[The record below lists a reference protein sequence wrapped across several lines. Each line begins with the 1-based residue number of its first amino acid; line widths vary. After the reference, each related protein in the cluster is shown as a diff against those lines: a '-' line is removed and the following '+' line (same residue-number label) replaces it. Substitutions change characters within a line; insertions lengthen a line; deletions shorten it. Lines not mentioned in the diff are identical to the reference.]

1 MPILWKQISKGMR
14 YFETLFLCLE
24 ETTKTNEKVT
34 ALIDYLSSVP
44 DEDKMWMIGIFSG
57 RRPKRTVS
65 TKNLRRWAAEKAAI
79 PLWLFEESYHIVG
92 DLSETIALL
101 LPPPAIEVQKSLNE
115 WIQLILSLDKME
127 EEKQRE
133 MVFYAWDSLN
143 TSSRF
148 IFNKLITGGFRVGVS
163 QKLMAKA
170 LAEFTHIDPSDIALK
185 LMGEWSPLTYS
196 FPSLIENEENEG
208 SHSRPYPFHLAYSI
222 NEVTDLKG
230 EPADWVAEYKWD
242 GIRGQAI
249 FRYGH
254 YFLWSRGEELITD
267 KFPEFEHLSSVIPP
281 GTVLDGEILPFKDGL
296 ILPFQHIQT
305 RVTRKKI
312 TSAILKVNPVV
323 FRVYD
328 LLEWEGKDIRTKP
341 FIERRTLLDQ
351 LFASVD
357 SYLPLQLSPV
367 LPFDEFDE
375 LKILREASS
384 ENGSEGLMLKNKHST
399 YSAGRKKGE
408 WWKWKIDPFTVDA
421 ILIYAQSGH
430 GRRANLYTDFTFAV
444 YSPEGDLLPFT
455 KAYSGLT
462 DKEFIEINQW
472 IKKNTL
478 ERFGPVRKV
487 TAELVFEIAFEG
499 IQESKRHKS
508 GIALRFPRM
517 VRWRKDKV
525 IAEANT
531 LEDLQLLLKKS
542 R

>member
-1 MPILWKQISKGMR
+1 MPILWKQILKGMR

-65 TKNLRRWAAEKAAI
+65 TKNLRRWAAEKADI
-79 PLWLFEESYHIVG
+79 PLWLFEDSYHIVG

-127 EEKQRE
+127 EDEQRE

-196 FPSLIENEENEG
+196 FQSLIENEG

-249 FRYGH
+249 FRHGQ

-267 KFPEFEHLSSVIPP
+267 KFPEFEHLISVIPP

-305 RVTRKKI
+305 RVSRKKI
-312 TSAILKVNPVV
+312 TAAILKVNPVV

-328 LLEWEGKDIRTKP
+328 LLEWEGKDIRSKP

-351 LFASVD
+351 LFTSID
-357 SYLPLQLSPV
+357 SSLPLQLSSV

-525 IAEANT
+525 LAEANT

>member
-24 ETTKTNEKVT
+24 ETTKTNEKVS

-65 TKNLRRWAAEKAAI
+65 TKNLRRWAAEKADI

-127 EEKQRE
+127 EDEQRE

-196 FPSLIENEENEG
+196 FQSLIENEG

-249 FRYGH
+249 FRHGH

-267 KFPEFEHLSSVIPP
+267 KFPEFEHLISVIPP

-305 RVTRKKI
+305 RVSRKKI
-312 TSAILKVNPVV
+312 TPTILKVNPVV
-323 FRVYD
+323 LRVYD
-328 LLEWEGKDIRTKP
+328 LLEWEGKDIRSKP

-351 LFASVD
+351 LFASID
-357 SYLPLQLSPV
+357 SSLPLQLSPV
-367 LPFDEFDE
+367 LPFNEFDE
-375 LKILREASS
+375 LKKLREASS

-444 YSPEGDLLPFT
+444 YSPKGDLLPFT

-525 IAEANT
+525 VAEANT

>member
-1 MPILWKQISKGMR
+1 MPILWKQILKGMR

-65 TKNLRRWAAEKAAI
+65 TKNLRRWAAEKADI
-79 PLWLFEESYHIVG
+79 PFWLFEESYHIVG

-127 EEKQRE
+127 EDEQRE
-133 MVFYAWDSLN
+133 IVFYAWDSLN

-196 FPSLIENEENEG
+196 FQSLIENEG

-249 FRYGH
+249 FRHGQ

-267 KFPEFEHLSSVIPP
+267 KFPEFEHLISVIPP

-312 TSAILKVNPVV
+312 TPAILKVNPVV

-328 LLEWEGKDIRTKP
+328 LLEWEGKDIRSKP

-351 LFASVD
+351 LFASID
-357 SYLPLQLSPV
+357 SSLPLQLSPF

-375 LKILREASS
+375 LKKLREASS

-444 YSPEGDLLPFT
+444 FSQEGDLLPFT

-525 IAEANT
+525 ADEANT
-531 LEDLQLLLKKS
+531 LEDLRLLLKKS

>member
-1 MPILWKQISKGMR
+1 MPILWKQILKGMR

-65 TKNLRRWAAEKAAI
+65 TKNLRRWAAEKADI
-79 PLWLFEESYHIVG
+79 PFWLFEESYHIVG

-127 EEKQRE
+127 EDEQRE
-133 MVFYAWDSLN
+133 IVFYAWDSLN

-196 FPSLIENEENEG
+196 FQSLIENEG

-249 FRYGH
+249 FRHGQ

-267 KFPEFEHLSSVIPP
+267 KFPEFEHLISVIPP

-312 TSAILKVNPVV
+312 TPAILKVNPVV

-328 LLEWEGKDIRTKP
+328 LLEWEGKDIRSKP

-351 LFASVD
+351 LFASID
-357 SYLPLQLSPV
+357 SSLPLQLSPF

-375 LKILREASS
+375 LKKLREASS

-444 YSPEGDLLPFT
+444 FSPEGDLLPFT

-525 IAEANT
+525 VAEANT

>member
-24 ETTKTNEKVT
+24 ETTKTNEKVS

-65 TKNLRRWAAEKAAI
+65 TKNLRRWAAEKADI

-127 EEKQRE
+127 EDEQRE

-196 FPSLIENEENEG
+196 FQSLIENEG

-249 FRYGH
+249 FRHGH

-267 KFPEFEHLSSVIPP
+267 KFPEFEHLISVIPP

-305 RVTRKKI
+305 RVSRKKI
-312 TSAILKVNPVV
+312 TPTILKVNPVV

-328 LLEWEGKDIRTKP
+328 LLEWEGKDIRSKP

-351 LFASVD
+351 LFASID
-357 SYLPLQLSPV
+357 SSLPLQLSPV
-367 LPFDEFDE
+367 LPFNEFDE
-375 LKILREASS
+375 LKKLREASS

-525 IAEANT
+525 VAEANT

-542 R
+542 G

>member
-1 MPILWKQISKGMR
+1 
-14 YFETLFLCLE
+14 
-24 ETTKTNEKVT
+24 
-34 ALIDYLSSVP
+34 
-44 DEDKMWMIGIFSG
+44 
-57 RRPKRTVS
+57 
-65 TKNLRRWAAEKAAI
+65 
-79 PLWLFEESYHIVG
+79 
-92 DLSETIALL
+92 
-101 LPPPAIEVQKSLNE
+101 
-115 WIQLILSLDKME
+115 
-127 EEKQRE
+127 
-133 MVFYAWDSLN
+133 
-143 TSSRF
+143 
-148 IFNKLITGGFRVGVS
+148 
-163 QKLMAKA
+163 
-170 LAEFTHIDPSDIALK
+170 
-185 LMGEWSPLTYS
+185 
-196 FPSLIENEENEG
+196 
-208 SHSRPYPFHLAYSI
+208 
-222 NEVTDLKG
+222 
-230 EPADWVAEYKWD
+230 
-242 GIRGQAI
+242 
-249 FRYGH
+249 
-254 YFLWSRGEELITD
+254 
-267 KFPEFEHLSSVIPP
+267 
-281 GTVLDGEILPFKDGL
+281 
-296 ILPFQHIQT
+296 
-305 RVTRKKI
+305 
-312 TSAILKVNPVV
+312 VV

-328 LLEWEGKDIRTKP
+328 LLEWEGKDIRSKP

-351 LFASVD
+351 LFASID
-357 SYLPLQLSPV
+357 SSLHLQLSPV
-367 LPFDEFDE
+367 LPFKEFDE

-384 ENGSEGLMLKNKHST
+384 ENGSEGLMLKNKRST

-444 YSPEGDLLPFT
+444 YSQGGDLLPFT

-525 IAEANT
+525 VAEANT

>member
-24 ETTKTNEKVT
+24 ETTKTNEKVS

-65 TKNLRRWAAEKAAI
+65 TKNLRRWAAEKADI

-127 EEKQRE
+127 EDKQRE
-133 MVFYAWDSLN
+133 IVFYAWDSLN

-196 FPSLIENEENEG
+196 FQSLIENEG

-249 FRYGH
+249 FRHGH

-267 KFPEFEHLSSVIPP
+267 KFPEFEHLISVIPP

-305 RVTRKKI
+305 RVSRKKI
-312 TSAILKVNPVV
+312 TPAILKVNPVV

-328 LLEWEGKDIRTKP
+328 LLEWEGKDIRSKP

-351 LFASVD
+351 LFASID
-357 SYLPLQLSPV
+357 SSLPLQLSPV
-367 LPFDEFDE
+367 LPFNEFDE

-444 YSPEGDLLPFT
+444 YSPKGDLLPFT

-525 IAEANT
+525 VAEANT

>member
-24 ETTKTNEKVT
+24 ETTKTNEKVS

-65 TKNLRRWAAEKAAI
+65 TKNLRRWAAEKADI

-127 EEKQRE
+127 EDEQRE

-196 FPSLIENEENEG
+196 FQSLIENEG

-249 FRYGH
+249 FRHGH

-267 KFPEFEHLSSVIPP
+267 KFPEFEHLISVIPP

-305 RVTRKKI
+305 RVSRKKI
-312 TSAILKVNPVV
+312 TPAILKVNPVV

-328 LLEWEGKDIRTKP
+328 LLEWEGKDIRSKP

-351 LFASVD
+351 LFASID
-357 SYLPLQLSPV
+357 SSLPLQLSPV
-367 LPFDEFDE
+367 LPFNEFDE
-375 LKILREASS
+375 LKKLREASS

-444 YSPEGDLLPFT
+444 YSPKGDLLPFT

-525 IAEANT
+525 VAEANT

>member
-1 MPILWKQISKGMR
+1 MPILWKQILKGMR

-34 ALIDYLSSVP
+34 ALIGYLSSVP

-65 TKNLRRWAAEKAAI
+65 TKNLRRWAAEKADI
-79 PLWLFEESYHIVG
+79 PFWLFEESYHIVG

-127 EEKQRE
+127 EDEQRE
-133 MVFYAWDSLN
+133 IVFYAWDSLN

-196 FPSLIENEENEG
+196 FQSLIENEG

-249 FRYGH
+249 FRHGQ

-267 KFPEFEHLSSVIPP
+267 KFPEFEHLISVIPP

-312 TSAILKVNPVV
+312 TPAILKVNPVV

-328 LLEWEGKDIRTKP
+328 LLEWEGKDIRSKP

-351 LFASVD
+351 LFASID
-357 SYLPLQLSPV
+357 SSLPLQLSPF

-375 LKILREASS
+375 LKKLREASS

-444 YSPEGDLLPFT
+444 FSQEGDLLPFT

-525 IAEANT
+525 VAEANT

>member
-24 ETTKTNEKVT
+24 ETTKTNEKVS

-65 TKNLRRWAAEKAAI
+65 TKNLRRWAAEKADI

-127 EEKQRE
+127 EDKQRE
-133 MVFYAWDSLN
+133 IVFYAWDSLN

-196 FPSLIENEENEG
+196 FQSLIENEG

-249 FRYGH
+249 FRHGH

-267 KFPEFEHLSSVIPP
+267 KFPEFEHLISVIPP

-305 RVTRKKI
+305 RVSRKKI
-312 TSAILKVNPVV
+312 TPTILKVNPVV
-323 FRVYD
+323 LRVYD
-328 LLEWEGKDIRTKP
+328 LLEWEGKDIRSKP

-351 LFASVD
+351 LFASID
-357 SYLPLQLSPV
+357 SSLPLQLSPV
-367 LPFDEFDE
+367 LPFNEFDE
-375 LKILREASS
+375 LKKLREASS

-444 YSPEGDLLPFT
+444 YSPKGDLLPFT
-455 KAYSGLT
+455 TAYSGLT

-525 IAEANT
+525 VAEANT

-542 R
+542 G

>member
-24 ETTKTNEKVT
+24 ETTKTNEKVS

-65 TKNLRRWAAEKAAI
+65 TKNLRRWAAEKADI

-127 EEKQRE
+127 EDEQRE

-196 FPSLIENEENEG
+196 FQSLIENEG

-249 FRYGH
+249 FRHGH

-267 KFPEFEHLSSVIPP
+267 KFPEFEHLISVIPP

-305 RVTRKKI
+305 RVSRKKI
-312 TSAILKVNPVV
+312 TPAILKVNPVV

-328 LLEWEGKDIRTKP
+328 LLEWEGKDIRSKP

-351 LFASVD
+351 LFASID
-357 SYLPLQLSPV
+357 SSLPLQLSPV
-367 LPFDEFDE
+367 LPFNEFDE

-384 ENGSEGLMLKNKHST
+384 ENGSEGLMLKNKHSA

-525 IAEANT
+525 VAEANT

-542 R
+542 G

>member
-24 ETTKTNEKVT
+24 ETTKTNEKVS

-65 TKNLRRWAAEKAAI
+65 TKNLRRWAAEKADI

-127 EEKQRE
+127 EDEQRE

-196 FPSLIENEENEG
+196 FQSLIENEG

-230 EPADWVAEYKWD
+230 ELADWVAEYKWD

-249 FRYGH
+249 FRHGQ

-267 KFPEFEHLSSVIPP
+267 KFPEFEHLISVIPP

-305 RVTRKKI
+305 RVSRKKI
-312 TSAILKVNPVV
+312 TPAILKVNPVV

-328 LLEWEGKDIRTKP
+328 LLEWEGKDIRSKP

-351 LFASVD
+351 LFASID
-357 SYLPLQLSPV
+357 SSLPLQLSPV
-367 LPFDEFDE
+367 LSFNEFDE
-375 LKILREASS
+375 LKKLREASS

-499 IQESKRHKS
+499 IQDSKRHKS

-525 IAEANT
+525 VAEANT

>member
-24 ETTKTNEKVT
+24 ETTKTNEKVS

-65 TKNLRRWAAEKAAI
+65 TKNLRRWAAEKADI

-127 EEKQRE
+127 EDEQRE

-196 FPSLIENEENEG
+196 FQSLIENEG

-249 FRYGH
+249 FRHGH

-267 KFPEFEHLSSVIPP
+267 KFPEFEHLISVIPP

-305 RVTRKKI
+305 RVSRKKI
-312 TSAILKVNPVV
+312 TPAILKVNPVV

-328 LLEWEGKDIRTKP
+328 LLEWEGKDIRSKP

-351 LFASVD
+351 LFASID
-357 SYLPLQLSPV
+357 SSLPLQLSPV
-367 LPFDEFDE
+367 LPFNEFDE

-444 YSPEGDLLPFT
+444 YSPKGDLLPFT

-525 IAEANT
+525 VAEANT

>member
-24 ETTKTNEKVT
+24 ETTKTNEKVS

-65 TKNLRRWAAEKAAI
+65 TKNLRRWAAEKADI

-127 EEKQRE
+127 EDKQRE
-133 MVFYAWDSLN
+133 IVFYAWDSLN

-196 FPSLIENEENEG
+196 FQSLIENEG

-249 FRYGH
+249 FRHGH

-267 KFPEFEHLSSVIPP
+267 KFPEFEHLISVIPP

-305 RVTRKKI
+305 RVSRKKI
-312 TSAILKVNPVV
+312 TPTILKVNPVV
-323 FRVYD
+323 LRVYD
-328 LLEWEGKDIRTKP
+328 LLEWEGKDIRSKP

-351 LFASVD
+351 LFTSID
-357 SYLPLQLSPV
+357 SSLPLQLSPV

-384 ENGSEGLMLKNKHST
+384 ENGSEGLMLKNKHSA

-444 YSPEGDLLPFT
+444 YSPKGDLLPFT

-525 IAEANT
+525 VAEANT

-542 R
+542 G

>member
-24 ETTKTNEKVT
+24 ETTKTNEKVS

-65 TKNLRRWAAEKAAI
+65 TKNLRRWAAEKADI

-127 EEKQRE
+127 EDEQRE

-196 FPSLIENEENEG
+196 FQSLIENEG

-249 FRYGH
+249 FRHGH

-267 KFPEFEHLSSVIPP
+267 KFPEFEHLISVIPP

-305 RVTRKKI
+305 RVSRKKI
-312 TSAILKVNPVV
+312 TPAILKVNPVV

-328 LLEWEGKDIRTKP
+328 LLEWEGKDIRSKP

-351 LFASVD
+351 LFASID
-357 SYLPLQLSPV
+357 SSLPLQLSPV
-367 LPFDEFDE
+367 LPFNEFDE

-384 ENGSEGLMLKNKHST
+384 ENGSEGLMLKNKHSA

-444 YSPEGDLLPFT
+444 YSPKGDLLPFT

-525 IAEANT
+525 VAEANT

>member
-1 MPILWKQISKGMR
+1 MR

-24 ETTKTNEKVT
+24 ETTKTNEKVS

-65 TKNLRRWAAEKAAI
+65 TKNLRRWAAEKADI
-79 PLWLFEESYHIVG
+79 PLWLFEDSYHIVG

-127 EEKQRE
+127 EDEQRE

-196 FPSLIENEENEG
+196 FQSLIENEG

-249 FRYGH
+249 FRHGQ

-267 KFPEFEHLSSVIPP
+267 KFPEFEHLISVIPP

-305 RVTRKKI
+305 RVSRKKI
-312 TSAILKVNPVV
+312 TAAILKVNPVV

-328 LLEWEGKDIRTKP
+328 LLEWEGKDIRSKP
-341 FIERRTLLDQ
+341 FIGRRTLLDQ
-351 LFASVD
+351 LFTSID
-357 SYLPLQLSPV
+357 SSLPLQLSSV

-384 ENGSEGLMLKNKHST
+384 ENGSEGLMLKNKHSN

-525 IAEANT
+525 VAEANT

>member
-1 MPILWKQISKGMR
+1 MR

-24 ETTKTNEKVT
+24 ETTKTNEKVS
-34 ALIDYLSSVP
+34 ALVDYLSSVP

-101 LPPPAIEVQKSLNE
+101 LPPPAVEVQKSLNE

-127 EEKQRE
+127 EDEQRE

-170 LAEFTHIDPSDIALK
+170 LAEFTQIDPSDIALK

-196 FPSLIENEENEG
+196 FQSLIENEENEG
-208 SHSRPYPFHLAYSI
+208 SHSRPYPFHLAYAI

-249 FRYGH
+249 FRHGH
-254 YFLWSRGEELITD
+254 YFLWSRGEELISD
-267 KFPEFEHLSSVIPP
+267 KFPEFEHLISVIPP

-312 TSAILKVNPVV
+312 TPAILKVNPVV

-328 LLEWEGKDIRTKP
+328 LLEWEGKDIRSKP

-351 LFASVD
+351 LFASID
-357 SYLPLQLSPV
+357 SSLPLQLSPV

-525 IAEANT
+525 AAEANT

>member
-24 ETTKTNEKVT
+24 ETTKTNEKVS

-65 TKNLRRWAAEKAAI
+65 TKNLRRWAAEKADI

-127 EEKQRE
+127 EDEQRE

-196 FPSLIENEENEG
+196 FQSLIENEG

-249 FRYGH
+249 FRHGH

-267 KFPEFEHLSSVIPP
+267 KFPEFEHLISVIPP

-305 RVTRKKI
+305 RVSRKKI
-312 TSAILKVNPVV
+312 TPAILKVNPVV

-328 LLEWEGKDIRTKP
+328 LLEWEGKDIRSKP

-351 LFASVD
+351 LFASID
-357 SYLPLQLSPV
+357 SSLPLQLSPV
-367 LPFDEFDE
+367 LSFNEFDE
-375 LKILREASS
+375 LKKLREASS

-444 YSPEGDLLPFT
+444 YSPKGDLLPFT

-525 IAEANT
+525 VAEANT

>member
-127 EEKQRE
+127 EDKQRE
-133 MVFYAWDSLN
+133 IVFDAWDSLN

-196 FPSLIENEENEG
+196 FQSLIENEG
-208 SHSRPYPFHLAYSI
+208 SHSQPYPFHLAYSI

-230 EPADWVAEYKWD
+230 EPTDWVAEYKWD

-249 FRYGH
+249 FRHGH

-267 KFPEFEHLSSVIPP
+267 KFPEFEHLISVIPP

-296 ILPFQHIQT
+296 ILLFQHIQT

-312 TSAILKVNPVV
+312 TPAILKVNPVV

-328 LLEWEGKDIRTKP
+328 LLEWEGKDIRSKP

-351 LFASVD
+351 LFASID

-525 IAEANT
+525 VAEANT